1 MQLGLGKSTA
11 KVFTNDFVDAIFEHH
26 DECIKFP
33 DDRRE
38 VKETISDFDD
48 FRNFPPSNCC
58 SGWNIYKSI
67 PKDKRDDHICQKG
80 FSYLILQGTVGTKRQ
95 FCDVAIGFPDSLLR
109 LNVQPL
115 KLDNTLSELLTF
127 QVSLSV
133 RLCDTEGTFNPYRE
147 VCT

>member
-11 KVFTNDFVDAIFEHH
+11 KVITNDFVDAIFEHH

-33 DDRRE
+33 DDIRE

-115 KLDNTLSELLTF
+115 KLEQDS
-127 QVSLSV
+127 SI
-133 RLCDTEGTFNPYRE
+133 
-147 VCT
+147 